1 MTLTMEQIATMTEI
15 EISTAL
21 RAMTTTELIAF
32 CKANKIGNIR
42 KLGGHLHAAFLWCKE
57 VIAFARITLR

>member
-1 MTLTMEQIATMTEI
+1 MTFNQIATMNEI
-15 EISTAL
+15 EISKML
-21 RAMTTTELIAF
+21 RAMTRKELIAF
-32 CKANKIGNIR
+32 CKENEIENIN